1 MRKALV
7 GPHIKIRSDLGEQ
20 LPAIKL
26 NVKFPNPL
34 TQLWS
39 ELPEV
44 DDMPYFST
52 KSAARIA
59 MLKEV
64 RENLPDSPK
73 MGDPDQVLEI
83 ARPISLKISQLRP
96 SLSKVFDSH
105 WSIKNSLLMSLM
117 SFLGSMVL
125 HMFFVCIYHRFKHKH
140 REPTLWCCL
149 FCPKNS
155 LVPGREENIK
165 RTVSLSTL
173 ADARETTS
181 DIELTT
187 TGHGMKPTASE
198 FSMVGSGSNKFRIA
212 NQIQCPSYDTV

>member
-44 DDMPYFST
+44 DDMPYFSE
-52 KSAARIA
+52 KAAARIA

-83 ARPISLKISQLRP
+83 ARPISLNMSQLRP
-96 SLSKVFDSH
+96 SHSKEFDFQL
-105 WSIKNSLLMSLM
+105 SIKKFFFMSLIP
-117 SFLGSMVL
+117 FLGSRVL
-125 HMFFVCIYHRFKHKH
+125 HMLFVCIYHRYKHKH
-140 REPTLWCCL
+140 CETTLWCGL
-149 FCPKNS
+149 FRPKKS
-155 LVPGREENIK
+155 LVP
-165 RTVSLSTL
+165 
-173 ADARETTS
+173 
-181 DIELTT
+181 
-187 TGHGMKPTASE
+187 
-198 FSMVGSGSNKFRIA
+198 
-212 NQIQCPSYDTV
+212 